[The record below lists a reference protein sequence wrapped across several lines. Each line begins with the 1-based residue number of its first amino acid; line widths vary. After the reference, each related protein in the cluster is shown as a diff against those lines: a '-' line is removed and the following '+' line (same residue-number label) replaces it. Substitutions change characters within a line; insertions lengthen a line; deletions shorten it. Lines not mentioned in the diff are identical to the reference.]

1 MVHIIKNKFV
11 LLKNI
16 IIRPETT
23 FYFTVLLFLGVFVR
37 LRRSFTLA
45 HSCLQKISLKVR
57 IELKILTV
65 TGQTGFF
72 DTREKNKVE
81 PLFAHTVCCCLFSIR
96 LCTRIVRLHTT
107 PLFFCSST
115 LQPCDTET

>member
-1 MVHIIKNKFV
+1 MVQFFKNKFV

-37 LRRSFTLA
+37 HRRSFTLA
-45 HSCLQKISLKVR
+45 HSCLQKIRLKVR

-72 DTREKNKVE
+72 DTREKKQGRTPLRTYRVLLPFFDLLLYAYSVYTHNA
-81 PLFAHTVCCCLFSIR
+81 PLFLLRHTATV
-96 LCTRIVRLHTT
+96 
-107 PLFFCSST
+107 
-115 LQPCDTET
+115 